1 MKLRIIT
8 CLQMQS
14 KAAPTYGT
22 FNSNTDDGATL
33 NTISTADTAS
43 SNLQTTSSGYNT
55 TSSGST
61 SRSPSASGAEPKRK
75 PSGDL
80 SANATWKAAFV
91 VNGCRVFFLFLFS
104 GLLLTLDS
112 GLAVGRVFSAE
123 SHQAFLDAWNLSD
136 HVHDSTFTAFGLGL
150 GAGVLAYFL
159 AFAAC
164 HMNMAVGAL
173 APPLLLSTPL
183 CLAMVMVG
191 PVCEGLMPSS
201 TCDGNEKNVWYVV
214 AAAACLL
221 VGHLLAFGWYLFRT
235 DPVLLQQ
242 ESLVSECSA

>member
-1 MKLRIIT
+1 LPEDSDTSGRKGV
-8 CLQMQS
+8 S
-14 KAAPTYGT
+14 
-22 FNSNTDDGATL
+22 SNTDDDATL

-61 SRSPSASGAEPKRK
+61 SHNPSTSGAEPKRK

-80 SANATWKAAFV
+80 SANAAWKAAFV

-112 GLAVGRVFSAE
+112 GLAVGQVFSAE
-123 SHQAFLDAWNLSD
+123 THQAFLDAWNLSD
-136 HVHDSTFTAFGLGL
+136 NVHGSTFTAFGLGL

-183 CLAMVMVG
+183 CLAAVMVG
-191 PVCEGLMPSS
+191 PVCDGLMPSA
-201 TCDGNEKNVWYVV
+201 TCKSASEEKVEYVV
-214 AAAACLL
+214 PAAFCLL

-242 ESLVSECSA
+242 ESLVSERSA

>member
-22 FNSNTDDGATL
+22 FSSNTDDDATL

-61 SRSPSASGAEPKRK
+61 SHNPSTSGAEPKRK

-80 SANATWKAAFV
+80 SANAAWKAAFV

-112 GLAVGRVFSAE
+112 GLTVGRVFSGKT
-123 SHQAFLDAWNLSD
+123 HQAFLDAWNLSD
-136 HVHDSTFTAFGLGL
+136 NVHGSTFTAFGLGL

-183 CLAMVMVG
+183 CLAAVMVG
-191 PVCEGLMPSS
+191 PVCDGLMPSA
-201 TCDGNEKNVWYVV
+201 TCKWDEQNVQYVV
-214 AAAACLL
+214 PAAACLL

-242 ESLVSECSA
+242 ESLVSERSA